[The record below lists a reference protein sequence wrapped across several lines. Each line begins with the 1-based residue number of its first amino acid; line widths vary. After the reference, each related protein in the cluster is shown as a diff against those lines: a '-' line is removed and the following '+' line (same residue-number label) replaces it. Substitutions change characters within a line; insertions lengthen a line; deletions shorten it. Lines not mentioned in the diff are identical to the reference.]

1 MTARLASL
9 LATLGIFAGCDLDE
23 AERLDLTRASSRGV
37 EPVFEGISLEGGA
50 ELSLTRVLASIWD
63 PEGARRWSLDWTDPG
78 MDAHARKEWMIVGVL
93 DGSEVLAIG
102 GSGPWT
108 TWIRSGPPE
117 IWLDRVEEVRLR
129 VDTLSITDY
138 VWNSWMA
145 DLPQRIRDDRPAL
158 ERVFSF
164 AEGESRR
171 IGDTVLVAVRNPG
184 VNAIAVYSDYS
195 GARQIGAYELLVPP
209 GGRDTLRWL
218 VVGAPSN
225 DAWID
230 LGWGDWGSHE
240 RRSFRTP

>member
-1 MTARLASL
+1 MNARLASL
-9 LATLGIFAGCDLDE
+9 VVTLGILVGCNLDE
-23 AERLDLTRASSRGV
+23 AERLDLTRASSRSV
-37 EPVFEGISLEGGA
+37 EPVFEGVAIEGVA
-50 ELSLTRVLASIWD
+50 VLSLTRLLASIWD
-63 PEGARRWSLDWTDPG
+63 PEGARRWSLVWTDPG
-78 MDAHARKEWMIVGVL
+78 IGPHTPKEWAIVGAL
-93 DGSEVLAIG
+93 DGSEVFAIV
-102 GSGPWT
+102 GSGPWAM
-108 TWIRSGPPE
+108 WIRSGPPE
-117 IWLDRVEEVRLR
+117 IWLDRVGEVRLR
-129 VDTLSITDY
+129 VDTLSMTDY
-138 VWNSWMA
+138 VWRSWKP

-164 AEGESRR
+164 AEGEPFER
-171 IGDTVLVAVRNPG
+171 GDTLVVAVRNPG

-225 DAWID
+225 DVWID